1 MITEITF
8 FDSLVVTLFSMIV
21 VFSALVVIAL
31 IIDGIKLISSDD
43 KKKQTVTKQSQ
54 VSVVQTEG
62 NDEELAAVVAAAI
75 AAGSNEELVAVIAAA
90 IAASLGV
97 STQDINIKTIRR
109 LPQNSNPWR
118 ITNRQEQLYGKL

>member
-118 ITNRQEQLYGKL
+118 ITNRQEQLYGKF